1 MVFLTFNSFGI
12 PLVPLV
18 VNPYLVLGIKKGSS
32 INETNNKFRE
42 KLAQS
47 KNDNKSKAKICL
59 AYDIIIN
66 NSYYDEIEKDN
77 FEFKDY
83 IYNSCYYFTIIGDCA
98 RLNMEIEHNPK
109 DLFLKDSFNRNLLYL
124 ASRNEHTKL
133 CEYLINKGLSL
144 NEVSNDGNTALHI
157 AAFYGHYDV
166 VKLLLNYGAKINI
179 KNNSG
184 KLPKDLAMTK
194 EIKDL
199 LDYFENDPIILLNK
213 TLMSKNISKKLIDI
227 NYNGKVIAKKILCT
241 LHNLPEE
248 YKSSNIENT
257 WITAWHGTNF
267 SNLESIAEI
276 GLKPPGSLL
285 KNGKETK
292 VCVSHISRDKTV
304 DKIPD
309 WANGIFVSPSIFY
322 CAEPAYAK
330 EIFSQNEQYKVF
342 IEVRVKPFNYYQ
354 RESTCP
360 TYVPKKGEPKKVE
373 YRIAPENEKDVQVF
387 SLTFVKKEFFDKAQK
402 YIDAII
408 LRKNE

>member
-1 MVFLTFNSFGI
+1 M
-12 PLVPLV
+12 
-18 VNPYLVLGIKKGSS
+18 
-32 INETNNKFRE
+32 
-42 KLAQS
+42 
-47 KNDNKSKAKICL
+47 
-59 AYDIIIN
+59 
-66 NSYYDEIEKDN
+66 
-77 FEFKDY
+77 
-83 IYNSCYYFTIIGDCA
+83 
-98 RLNMEIEHNPK
+98 
-109 DLFLKDSFNRNLLYL
+109 
-124 ASRNEHTKL
+124 
-133 CEYLINKGLSL
+133 L

-292 VCVSHISRDKTV
+292 VCASHISRYKTV

-387 SLTFVKKEFFDKAQK
+387 SLTFVKNEFFENAKNFEEGN
-402 YIDAII
+402 I
-408 LRKNE
+408 LLKTH